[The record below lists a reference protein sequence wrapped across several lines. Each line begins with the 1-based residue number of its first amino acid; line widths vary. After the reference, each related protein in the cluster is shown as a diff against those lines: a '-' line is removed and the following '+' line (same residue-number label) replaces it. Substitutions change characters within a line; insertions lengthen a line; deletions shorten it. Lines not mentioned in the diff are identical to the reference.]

1 MSDEEPTAP
10 NVFIQWKGT
19 DACLDLHCVCGVHGH
34 FDGMFAYY
42 LRCNACGRTYRMPHT
57 LVLTES
63 PDNAE
68 DAQIVFES
76 GSSDG

>member
-1 MSDEEPTAP
+1 MADEEHTVP

-19 DACLDLHCVCGVHGH
+19 NACLDLHCVCGVDGH

-42 LRCNACGRTYRMPHT
+42 LRCNACGRTWRMHT
-57 LVLTES
+57 RAVIES
-63 PDNAE
+63 PANAD

-76 GSSDG
+76 GEDAS